1 MSTEPFA
8 HLSPAARRV
17 QEALVAGGFH
27 CEVIELATS
36 TRTASEAARAVGC
49 ELGQIVK
56 SLVFRGRESGRPILV
71 EASGANRV
79 DEQRLAEL
87 VGEAVERADA
97 DFVKERTGFAIG
109 GVPPVGHKEPLETF
123 IDEDLLRYERI
134 WAAAGTPSA
143 LFALTP
149 AELQAMTGGRVAA
162 IKQQA

>member
-1 MSTEPFA
+1 MSTEQFA

-17 QEALVAGGFH
+17 QEVLTAGGFR
-27 CEVIELATS
+27 CEVIELPTS

-49 ELGQIVK
+49 ALGQIVK

-79 DEQRLAEL
+79 DEGRLGEF
-87 VGEAVERADA
+87 VGEPIERADA

-149 AELQAMTGGRVAA
+149 AELQAMTGGRVVT
-162 IKQQA
+162 IKQKS

>member
-1 MSTEPFA
+1 MSSEQFA

-17 QEALVAGGFH
+17 QEALAAGGFH
-27 CEVIELATS
+27 CEVIELPTS

-71 EASGANRV
+71 ETSGANRV
-79 DEQRLAEL
+79 DERRLGEL
-87 VGEAVERADA
+87 VGEPIERADA
-97 DFVKERTGFAIG
+97 DFVKEWTGFAIG
-109 GVPPVGHKEPLETF
+109 GVPPVGHKKPLETF

-149 AELQAMTGGRVAA
+149 AELQAMTRGRVVA
-162 IKQQA
+162 IKQPS

>member
-1 MSTEPFA
+1 MSAEQFA

-17 QEALVAGGFH
+17 QEVLTAGGFQ
-27 CEVIELATS
+27 CEVIELPTS

-49 ELGQIVK
+49 ALGQIVK

-79 DEQRLAEL
+79 DERRLGEL
-87 VGEAVERADA
+87 VGEPIERADA

-123 IDEDLLRYERI
+123 IDEDLLHYERV

-149 AELQAMTGGRVAA
+149 AELQAMTGGRVVA
-162 IKQQA
+162 IKQQL

>member
-1 MSTEPFA
+1 MSTEEFA

-17 QEALVAGGFH
+17 QEALTAGGFR
-27 CEVIELATS
+27 CEVVELPTS

-49 ELGQIVK
+49 ALGQIVK

-79 DEQRLAEL
+79 DEGCLGEL
-87 VGEAVERADA
+87 VGEPIERANA

-149 AELQAMTGGRVAA
+149 AELQAMTGGRVVA
-162 IKQQA
+162 IKQRS